1 MMHDCRGHFDSF
13 PDGLEESLYADDTLL
28 IGKDPKLIQ
37 RYMNVIAEEGKRYGL
52 HLNMSKLEMIQIN
65 CDVRICDPDGQP
77 IKKKDSMKYLRH
89 YCTRMAES
97 TRSYIVGWVWHE
109 QNLLN

>member
-1 MMHDCRGHFDSF
+1 MHDCRGQFDSF

-77 IKKKDSMKYLRH
+77 IKKKDSMKYLG
-89 YCTRMAES
+89 A
-97 TRSYIVGWVWHE
+97 
-109 QNLLN
+109 LLHKNGRIDTELI